1 MNDDRFFDIAGYVF
15 PIVSGTPDTEIFSVD
30 RFIGSGFWVDSAGH
44 FLTCRHVLENL
55 KEGQCPAIA
64 QPFGEKR
71 DRYIPVIASEVH
83 PKFDFAMGTAKLA
96 QPSKFL
102 PLHEG
107 LIVPGL
113 NVSAFGFT
121 EWGKSGQSLQIDV
134 RYLKGHVTRT
144 SDESQGLP
152 TPSVVEVS
160 FGSPSGFSGTALLVD
175 FKIAGML
182 YSNVET
188 KLQAYS
194 ITEVLDGNS
203 EYRETAYRIYEYGL
217 SHHPDGLVAFLK
229 ACGIHPFQ

>member
-1 MNDDRFFDIAGYVF
+1 MNDDQFFDIADYVF
-15 PIVSGTPDTEIFSVD
+15 PIVSGTPGREIFSVD
-30 RFIGSGFWVDSAGH
+30 RFIGSGFWVDSVGH
-44 FLTCRHVLENL
+44 FLTCHHVLENL

-64 QPFGEKR
+64 KPFGEER
-71 DRYIPVIASEVH
+71 DRYIPIIASEAH
-83 PKFDFAMGTAKLA
+83 PKFDFAMGTVKLV

-102 PLHEG
+102 PLYEG
-107 LIVPGL
+107 PVVPGL
-113 NVSAFGFT
+113 DVSAFGFT
-121 EWGKSGQSLQIDV
+121 EWEKSGQSLQIDA

-152 TPSVVEVS
+152 TPKLVEVS

-188 KLQAYS
+188 KLNSYS

-217 SHHPDGLVAFLK
+217 SHHPDGFVAFLN